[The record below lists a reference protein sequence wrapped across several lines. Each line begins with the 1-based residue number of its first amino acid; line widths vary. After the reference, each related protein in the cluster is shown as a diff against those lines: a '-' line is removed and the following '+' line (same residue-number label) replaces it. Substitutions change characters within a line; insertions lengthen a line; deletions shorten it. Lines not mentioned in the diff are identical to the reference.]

1 MSRVLMVASEAAPF
15 CKTGGLADVV
25 GALPA
30 ALRELGEE
38 VAVVLPYYLDLK
50 LPVPPGEVWRD
61 LRIPLGPRLFTA
73 DIYRTELGGA
83 PYYFVACPE
92 LYGRRGIYSGPAGDF
107 PDNHLRYA
115 VLSLAALGVARHL
128 FRPQVL
134 HCHDWQAGLA
144 PVYMRTKFA
153 GDPTFMGIRT
163 MLTIHNLGYQGRFLG
178 ATMGELGLDPALFNP
193 EGLEFFGDVNFLKG
207 GIAFSDSITTVSRKY
222 AEEIQTPEN
231 GFGLDGFLRARAER
245 IQGIVNGV
253 DYAEW
258 NPETDRHIARNYS
271 AEDLSGK
278 VECKRALI
286 AEMRLPAE
294 AMGRPLIGIV
304 SRFAEQKGFD
314 LVEEIAQAIADEDV
328 SVAVLGSGE
337 ARFENAFRY
346 FAAARP
352 DRFAARIGYDDGLAH
367 RVEAGAD
374 IFLMPSRYEPCGLNQ
389 IYSLRYGT
397 PPVVR
402 ATGGLDDTIEDGTG
416 FKFREYTGAALL
428 VAIRGALAAYRDAEG
443 WAARM
448 RRGMRKD
455 FSWKVSAGEY
465 AKLYKRLTESR

>member
-1 MSRVLMVASEAAPF
+1 MVASEAAPF

-25 GALPA
+25 GSLPA
-30 ALRELGEE
+30 ALREMGED
-38 VAVVLPYYLDLK
+38 VAVVLPYYLDLQ

-61 LRIPLGPRLFTA
+61 LVVTVGPRIFNA
-73 DIYRTELGGA
+73 DIYRAEHGGV
-83 PYYFVACPE
+83 PFYFVDCPE
-92 LYGRRGIYSGPAGDF
+92 LYGRHGIYSGRAGDF

-115 VLSLAALGVARHL
+115 VLGLAALGVVRHL

-134 HCHDWQAGLA
+134 HCHDWQAALA
-144 PVYMRTKFA
+144 PVYMRTSFA

-178 ATMGELGLDPALFNP
+178 GTMGELGLDPALFHP
-193 EGLEFFGDVNFLKG
+193 EGMEFFGDVNFLKG
-207 GIAFSDSITTVSRKY
+207 GIAFSDSITTVSKKY
-222 AEEIQTPEN
+222 AEEIQMPEN

-245 IQGIVNGV
+245 IHGIVNGV

-271 AEDLSGK
+271 ADDLSGK
-278 VECKRALI
+278 VACKRALI
-286 AEMRLPAE
+286 AEMGLPAE
-294 AMGRPLIGIV
+294 AVGRPLIGIV

-328 SVAVLGSGE
+328 SVAALGSGE

-346 FAAARP
+346 LASARP
-352 DRFAARIGYDDGLAH
+352 DRFAARIGYADGLAH
-367 RVEAGAD
+367 RIEAGAD

-416 FKFREYTGAALL
+416 FKFQEYSGAALL
-428 VAIRGALAAYRDAEG
+428 GAIRTALAAYRDAEG

-448 RRGMRKD
+448 RRGMKKD
-455 FSWKVSAGEY
+455 FSWRVSAEAY
-465 AKLYKRLTESR
+465 ANLYRRLTESR

>member
-1 MSRVLMVASEAAPF
+1 MSRVLMVASEATPF

-30 ALRELGEE
+30 ALREIGEE
-38 VAVVLPYYLDLK
+38 VAVVLPSYLDIK
-50 LPVPPGEVWRD
+50 FAVTPREVWRD
-61 LRIPLGPRLFTA
+61 LAITVGPWDFNT
-73 DIYRTELGGA
+73 DIYRAEQGGV
-83 PYYFVACPE
+83 PFYFVDCPE
-92 LYGRRGIYSGPAGDF
+92 LYGRHGIYSGRAGDF

-115 VLSLAALGVARHL
+115 VLSLAALGVVRHL
-128 FRPQVL
+128 FRPQVV
-134 HCHDWQAGLA
+134 HCHDWQAALA
-144 PVYMRTKFA
+144 PVYMRTSYA

-178 ATMGELGLDPALFNP
+178 GTMEELGLDPALFNP
-193 EGLEFFGDVNFLKG
+193 EGMEFFGDVNFLKG

-222 AEEIQTPEN
+222 AEEMQTPEY
-231 GFGLDGFLRARAER
+231 GFGLDGILRARADR

-271 AEDLSGK
+271 ADDFSGK

-286 AEMRLPAE
+286 AEMGLPAE

-304 SRFAEQKGFD
+304 SRFAEQKGFE
-314 LVEEIAQAIADEDV
+314 LVEEIGQAIAEEDV
-328 SVAVLGSGE
+328 SVAILGSGE
-337 ARFENAFRY
+337 ARFEDAFRY
-346 FAAARP
+346 FAWARP
-352 DRFAARIGYDDGLAH
+352 DKFAARIGYDDGLAH
-367 RVEAGAD
+367 RIEAGAD
-374 IFLMPSRYEPCGLNQ
+374 LFLMPSRYEPCGLNQ

-416 FKFREYTGAALL
+416 FKFQEYSGAALL
-428 VAIRGALAAYRDAEG
+428 GAIRNALEAYRDAEG

-448 RRGMRKD
+448 RRGMKKD

-465 AKLYKRLTESR
+465 ANLYRRLTESR